1 VRKSMSDMKIIMGRW
16 DEYLIFENS
25 KLEDV
30 KNDPKAV
37 ATIGKELQSADKEK
51 LQNFLNIVS
60 ADAEIIDLV
69 KSFKEMSG
77 LASQDMQEGILDD
90 LGAKVYVKADAFFD
104 TNLGKKIKTYGAPA
118 AAIAFMAFQITQ
130 GVEIDPDMLKDVS
143 EILLKGKSLTAADV
157 VGMAAG
163 AESGIA
169 EQENQW
175 SY

>member
-1 VRKSMSDMKIIMGRW
+1 MSDMKIIMGRW

-37 ATIGKELQSADKEK
+37 TTLGKELQSADKEK

-77 LASQDMQEGILDD
+77 LANQDMQEGILDD
-90 LGAKVYVKADAFFD
+90 LGAKAYVKADAFFD

-130 GVEIDPDMLKDVS
+130 GVDIDPDMLKDVS

-175 SY
+175 NY

>member
-1 VRKSMSDMKIIMGRW
+1 MSDMKIIMGRW
-16 DEYLIFENS
+16 DKYLIFENS

-90 LGAKVYVKADAFFD
+90 LERQVYVKADAFFD

-163 AESGIA
+163 AESGLA
-169 EQENQW
+169 EQGNQW

>member
-1 VRKSMSDMKIIMGRW
+1 MSDMKIIMERW
-16 DEYLIFENS
+16 DEYLILENN

-77 LASQDMQEGILDD
+77 LAKQDMQEGMLDD
-90 LGAKVYVKADAFFD
+90 LGAMTYVKADAFFNTD
-104 TNLGKKIKTYGAPA
+104 LGKKIKTYGAPA

-130 GVEIDPDMLKDVS
+130 GADIDPEMLKDVT
-143 EILLKGKSLTAADV
+143 EILTKGKSLTAADV

-163 AESGIA
+163 VETGLA
-169 EQENQW
+169 EQSN
-175 SY
+175 